1 MIYRSRSIAG
11 ALLALLL
18 ATTLPAVA
26 GVGLPSFFGKKKPA
40 QDNLPG
46 RKPNAAQY
54 ALIDKAILRE
64 KEVIK
69 TVKERAPLVET
80 YIQNMKPDPVLSQ
93 VPESDQHFL
102 ARVDFSK
109 VIDDD
114 EYKNNKGNFQARKSR
129 YKSFKNSLTALTGL
143 SNRLHLNFYESGFVS
158 MLSWTPTTS
167 PPALQLPLRP
177 QRLPRQ
183 RPTAVFDVTPTN
195 SRKINILGK

>member
-46 RKPNAAQY
+46 RKPTAAQY

-80 YIQNMKPDPVLSQ
+80 NIQNM
-93 VPESDQHFL
+93 
-102 ARVDFSK
+102 
-109 VIDDD
+109 
-114 EYKNNKGNFQARKSR
+114 
-129 YKSFKNSLTALTGL
+129 
-143 SNRLHLNFYESGFVS
+143 
-158 MLSWTPTTS
+158 
-167 PPALQLPLRP
+167 
-177 QRLPRQ
+177 
-183 RPTAVFDVTPTN
+183 
-195 SRKINILGK
+195 